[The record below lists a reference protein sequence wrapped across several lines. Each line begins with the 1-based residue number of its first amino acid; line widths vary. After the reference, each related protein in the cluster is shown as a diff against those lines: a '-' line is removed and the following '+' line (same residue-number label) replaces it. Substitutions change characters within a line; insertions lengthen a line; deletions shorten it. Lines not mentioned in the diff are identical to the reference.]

1 MHLVSKVIFTYII
14 HDNNSGIGD
23 SFNTLQELKNII
35 KSAEYTT
42 PFQIDI
48 QRQINIC
55 DTDARDK
62 VFIHNKDTAFIY
74 DQNVNII
81 VADKLMY
88 PNDVRMI
95 LMEKYGSIL
104 NLNNCISTDVKPVLF
119 SGVDKETKFGL
130 RKNMRSGMNSID
142 LSDSAIG
149 NPTKYNLYHV
159 HCRYLDNKDI
169 VMNKNMEQIWPAK
182 TGVMPLELSQLL
194 ARKTEKIYEG

>member
-14 HDNNSGIGD
+14 HDNNGGIGD

-42 PFQIDI
+42 PFQINI
-48 QRQINIC
+48 QRQINIH
-55 DTDARDK
+55 DTDAGK
-62 VFIHNKDTAFIY
+62 SGWYNNKESKIMGEH
-74 DQNVNII
+74 VNII
-81 VADKLMY
+81 VADKLLY
-88 PNDVRMI
+88 PNDVRTM
-95 LMEKYGSIL
+95 LMEKYGSLL
-104 NLNNCISTDVKPVLF
+104 NFDNCISTDVKPVLF